1 MSYDLCLFDIDG
13 TLTDPKPGI
22 VGAYQY
28 ALSQFGISEEPDLLT
43 KFIGPPLREVF
54 REFYE
59 FGESDVERAVSGFR
73 EYYAKKGMY
82 ENSVYPGIP
91 DTLQALIDNGRI
103 LAAATN
109 KTKAVAEATLR
120 NFGLDG
126 YFAFVSGDEPDGS
139 LSSSGKRDI
148 IRAALDAL
156 DPCRKMAAVMIGDR
170 KHDIAGAA
178 GNGIDS
184 IAVTWGYGAQD
195 ELACAGATWIA
206 NSQGELRRLLMP
218 VADKKS

>member
-1 MSYDLCLFDIDG
+1 MPYDLCLFDIDG

-28 ALSQFGISEEPDLLT
+28 ALSQFGISEEPDRLT
-43 KFIGPPLREVF
+43 MFIGPPLREVF

-59 FGESDVERAVSGFR
+59 LAECDVERAVARFR
-73 EYYAKKGMY
+73 EYYAKKGMH

-91 DTLQALIDNGRI
+91 DTLQALIDNGRT

-109 KTKAVAEATLR
+109 KTKAVAEATLGH
-120 NFGLDG
+120 FGLAG
-126 YFAFVSGDEPDGS
+126 YFAYVSGDEADGS
-139 LSSSGKRDI
+139 LSKCGKRDI
-148 IRAALDAL
+148 IRIALDAL
-156 DPCRKMAAVMIGDR
+156 DPGRKMAAVMIGDR

-195 ELACAGATWIA
+195 EFAGAGATWIA
-206 NSQGELRRLLMP
+206 NSQGELRRLVMR
-218 VADKKS
+218 KF